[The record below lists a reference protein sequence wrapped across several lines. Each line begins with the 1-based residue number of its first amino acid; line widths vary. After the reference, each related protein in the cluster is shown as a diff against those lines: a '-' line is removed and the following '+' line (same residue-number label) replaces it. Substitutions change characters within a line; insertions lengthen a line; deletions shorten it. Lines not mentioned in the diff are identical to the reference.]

1 MKKIALFLTLLLLVT
16 ASCSKNERNEKK
28 FLKGILSESFEESA
42 AANQEFSLW
51 LSSDEGTM
59 TYDFPLM
66 REKLGL
72 KIVTSPD
79 SLVRCYS
86 WCLNSNSENPKYD
99 NVIQW
104 MAQGKMVGFSGTLDY
119 LLAGRKNDLKKM
131 SSFGHSIDTIF
142 EITIGKRPVYMI
154 GQSFIYDGQKRKAYV
169 SAAYLNG
176 VQLMLLPN
184 FFDGIEFAGNNVFF
198 DDGSTPVSD
207 LFKWDE
213 KTLQFKVYQ
222 TDDNYNII
230 PGKYA
235 VYQLDKHRFVRL
247 PEQDQ
252 STINN

>member
-1 MKKIALFLTLLLLVT
+1 MRKIALFFTLLLLVT

-28 FLKGILSESFEESA
+28 FLKGILSESFEEA
-42 AANQEFSLW
+42 ATANQEFSYW

-104 MAQGKMVGFSGTLDY
+104 MAQGKMVAFSGTLDY

-142 EITIGKRPVYMI
+142 EITIGNRPIYMI

-213 KTLQFKVYQ
+213 KSRKFYAYQ
-222 TDDNYNII
+222 TDDSSKLI
-230 PGKYA
+230 PGKYT
-235 VYQLDKHRFVRL
+235 VFVLGEERFSRL
-247 PEQDQ
+247 PEEEQQ
-252 STINN
+252 Q

>member
-66 REKLGL
+66 HEQIGL
-72 KIVTSPD
+72 KVATSPD
-79 SLVRCYS
+79 SVVRCYS
-86 WCLNSNSENPKYD
+86 WCLDRSSENPKYD

-104 MAQGKMVGFSGTLDY
+104 IAQGRMVAFSGTLDY

-142 EITIGKRPVYMI
+142 EITSGNHPVYMI
-154 GQSFIYDGQKRKAYV
+154 AQSFIYDGKKRKAYV
-169 SAAYLNG
+169 SAAYING
-176 VQLMLLPN
+176 VRLMLLPN
-184 FFDGIEFAGNNVFF
+184 FFDGIEFAGNNVFI
-198 DDGSTPVSD
+198 DDGSTPISD

-213 KTLQFKVYQ
+213 KSKRFYAYQ
-222 TDDNYNII
+222 TDDSSKLI
-230 PGKYA
+230 PGKYTIFE
-235 VYQLDKHRFVRL
+235 LGSERFSRL
-247 PEQDQ
+247 PEEEQQ
-252 STINN
+252 Q

>member
-1 MKKIALFLTLLLLVT
+1 MRKIALFFTLLLLVT

-28 FLKGILSESFEESA
+28 FLKGILSESFEEA
-42 AANQEFSLW
+42 ATANQEFSYW

-142 EITIGKRPVYMI
+142 EITIGFCPTSLMASSLPVTTCLSTMAVRPSVTCSS
-154 GQSFIYDGQKRKAYV
+154 GTRKT
-169 SAAYLNG
+169 
-176 VQLMLLPN
+176 
-184 FFDGIEFAGNNVFF
+184 GN
-198 DDGSTPVSD
+198 STPIRLMTVPSSSLANIPSLFWVRSVSRASR
-207 LFKWDE
+207 K
-213 KTLQFKVYQ
+213 K
-222 TDDNYNII
+222 
-230 PGKYA
+230 
-235 VYQLDKHRFVRL
+235 
-247 PEQDQ
+247 
-252 STINN
+252 SNNNNLIF

>member
-1 MKKIALFLTLLLLVT
+1 MRKTALFLTLLLLVA

-28 FLKGILSESFEESA
+28 FLKGLLSESFEESA
-42 AANQEFSLW
+42 TANQEFSYW
-51 LSSDEGTM
+51 LSSDEGTI

-104 MAQGKMVGFSGTLDY
+104 MAQGKMVAFGGTLDY

-176 VQLMLLPN
+176 VQLTLLPN

-198 DDGSTPVSD
+198 DDGSTPISD

-213 KTLQFKVYQ
+213 KDRKFYAYQ
-222 TDDNYNII
+222 TDDSSKLI
-230 PGKYA
+230 PSKYT
-235 VYQLDKHRFVRL
+235 VFVLGEERFSRL
-247 PEQDQ
+247 PEEEQQ
-252 STINN
+252 Q